1 VQEVHALI
9 ATAVLSVLCLLLSV
23 CPFSSGEPNNKNS
36 NIDNWLEQEPDAMS
50 NVTIVASIVARIAAQ
65 QFDYYYINCS
75 PTHHSFASQAFFGC
89 HAKV

>member
-1 VQEVHALI
+1 LVRPY
-9 ATAVLSVLCLLLSV
+9 LSQFTS
-23 CPFSSGEPNNKNS
+23 EPWSYKQQTKTEMNN
-36 NIDNWLEQEPDAMS
+36 NWLEQEPDAMS